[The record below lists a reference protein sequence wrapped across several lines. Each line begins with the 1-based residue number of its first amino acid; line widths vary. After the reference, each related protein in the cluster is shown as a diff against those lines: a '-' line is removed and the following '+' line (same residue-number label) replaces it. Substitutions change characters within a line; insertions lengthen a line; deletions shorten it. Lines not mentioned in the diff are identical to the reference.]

1 MRTYDPKDV
10 NVIVGG
16 VALTGFAEDTFVQ
29 AERMEDSFTEYV
41 GAKGEVAMAE
51 SNNKTGEITVTL
63 EATSPSVEYLNGL
76 ANKKGQNAIFPV
88 SVVDLNDDSR
98 VVISGAEARVRKP
111 ASHEYGKE
119 IGEREF
125 VIFVSEMEYR

>member
-1 MRTYDPKDV
+1 MRTYDAKDV

-16 VALTGFAEDTFVQ
+16 VALTGFAEDSFVS

-41 GAKGEVAMAE
+41 GAKGEVALAD

-63 EATSPSVEYLNGL
+63 EGTSPSVGYLNGL
-76 ANKKGQNAIFPV
+76 ATRKGKNAIVPV
-88 SVVDLNDDSR
+88 TVVDLNDDSR

-111 ASHEYGKE
+111 APYEAGKE

-125 VIFVSEMEYR
+125 VIFVSEMEFR

>member
-16 VALTGFAEDTFVQ
+16 VALTGFAEDTFVT

-41 GAKGEVAMAE
+41 GAKGEVAMADN
-51 SNNKTGEITVTL
+51 NNKTGEITVTL
-63 EATSPSVEYLNGL
+63 EATSPSVAYLNEL
-76 ANKKGQNAIFPV
+76 ANRKGKNAIVPV
-88 SVVDLNDDSR
+88 TVVDLNDDSR

-111 ASHEYGKE
+111 ASYEAGKE
-119 IGEREF
+119 ISEREF
-125 VIFVSEMEYR
+125 VIFVSEMEFR

>member
-1 MRTYDPKDV
+1 MRAYDPKDV

-16 VALTGFAEDTFVQ
+16 VALTGFAEDSFVS

-63 EATSPSVEYLNGL
+63 EGTSPSVAYLNDL
-76 ANKKGQNAIFPV
+76 ATRKGKNAVVSV
-88 SVVDLNDDSR
+88 SVVDLNDDSK

-111 ASHEYGKE
+111 AAYEAGKE
-119 IGEREF
+119 ISEREF
-125 VIFVSEMEYR
+125 VIFVSEMEFR

>member
-16 VALTGFAEDTFVQ
+16 VALTGFAEDTFVT

-41 GAKGEVAMAE
+41 GAKGEVAMADN
-51 SNNKTGEITVTL
+51 NNKTGEITVTL
-63 EATSPSVEYLNGL
+63 EATSPSVAYLNEL
-76 ANKKGQNAIFPV
+76 ANRKGKNAIVPV
-88 SVVDLNDDSR
+88 TVVDLNDDSR

-111 ASHEYGKE
+111 AAYEAGKE
-119 IGEREF
+119 ISEREF

>member
-10 NVIVGG
+10 NVIVDG
-16 VALTGFAEDTFVQ
+16 VALTGFAEDTFVS
-29 AERMEDSFTEYV
+29 AERTEDTFTEYV

-51 SNNKTGEITVTL
+51 SNNRTGEITVTL
-63 EATSPSVEYLNGL
+63 EGTSPSVEYLNGL
-76 ANKKGQNAIFPV
+76 ASRKGKNAIVPV

-111 ASHEYGKE
+111 AVYEAGKE
-119 IGEREF
+119 IAEREF
-125 VIFVSEMEYR
+125 VLFVSEMELK